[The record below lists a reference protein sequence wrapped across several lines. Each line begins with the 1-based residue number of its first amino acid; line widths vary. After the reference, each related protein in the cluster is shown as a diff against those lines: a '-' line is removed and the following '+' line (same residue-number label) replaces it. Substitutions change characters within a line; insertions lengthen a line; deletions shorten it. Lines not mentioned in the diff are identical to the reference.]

1 MLFSISFENK
11 GLNSVHFKSIIIII
25 ELEIATKRNFI
36 VNVCQICDKKSWE
49 PMRYTVPGAPY
60 DKADTCFPMDGELLD
75 INQTKRKERI
85 SLSKM

>member
-36 VNVCQICDKKSWE
+36 VNVCQICDKKIMGTYE
-49 PMRYTVPGAPY
+49 IPGAPY